1 MTAASRTAQKSRSEA
16 GDISYL
22 DINQVELA
30 FINRALR
37 SSGRPK
43 LPDSVNIGK
52 SKRILLLQ
60 KRNLETLCRRLK
72 KNCREGALE
81 GELRKILGGEKA
93 ASIGFMAPM
102 S

>member
-1 MTAASRTAQKSRSEA
+1 MRKERAREESARAEA
-16 GDISYL
+16 VSYL

-43 LPDSVNIGK
+43 IPDFVKIGK

-81 GELRKILGGEKA
+81 GELRGILGGAKA
-93 ASIGFMAPM
+93 ASIRFMAPM